1 MSQVPL
7 NKGVQIMLGGG
18 KKAPDKPKS
27 FQVKFGNM
35 LRFFKRELHLYFEF
49 SLDIK
54 KDTTED

>member
-1 MSQVPL
+1 
-7 NKGVQIMLGGG
+7 MLGGG

>member
-1 MSQVPL
+1 
-7 NKGVQIMLGGG
+7 MLEGG
-18 KKAPDKPKS
+18 KKVPDKPKS

-35 LRFFKRELHLYFEF
+35 LRFLKRELHFYFEF